1 MLVVPTLTRHDLLDR
16 MLRSVDHP
24 VGHLVVID
32 NSGAGIVRCRTGR
45 GSRPLFCR
53 CRATLVWQ
61 RRGTLRCGWVTVTVG

>member
-32 NSGAGIVRCRTGR
+32 NSGPWDCGCRTGPWEQDDCAADAVQLWCGGVVEPCGAD
-45 GSRPLFCR
+45 GSP
-53 CRATLVWQ
+53 
-61 RRGTLRCGWVTVTVG
+61 